1 MKRLIQRSLM
11 IALTV
16 SLPLADT
23 PMHAYAQAQQGSST
37 GATLPVLEPYK
48 LVRSLRMLQDQ
59 VVAGKPEA
67 VVMLNKLLAFISADM
82 ARAPK
87 EAWDNPENIYA
98 AIIYLFNGGNP
109 DAVRK
114 VLADLNTDVVP
125 QELVKGALAYASGQM
140 IEVVKLFSVP
150 LSPDVPSELK
160 ASIVLVTASQMTA
173 FDPATALLR
182 LDQVRLEAP
191 GTLFE
196 EAAIRRS
203 MPIAA
208 KLGDAE
214 KIRMLA
220 RNYLQRFPRSP
231 YMRDFM
237 GQFVSAALKLNDRIG
252 NAELVKLIAA
262 ADPVMQYSLYLQIA
276 RGALVDGQTERAR
289 FMSAEA
295 RKLADRLKADPTRAN
310 LYAAASGVASD
321 SAGSALRELSQ
332 ISPDRLQEPDRKL
345 LKAAETVGSVVTRAP
360 DALPPAKAAPEQDA
374 EDRKVPAM
382 AVADAPVTAP
392 VATAIATPVAA
403 QVSSPVA
410 GWKPTPS
417 QPTDDLQKTMD
428 DARRKLAEIDALL
441 GETIR

>member
-1 MKRLIQRSLM
+1 MKQYGKRFATRSLLAWVAGF
-11 IALTV
+11 ALLGAACPV
-16 SLPLADT
+16 LAQ
-23 PMHAYAQAQQGSST
+23 MQAPAESR
-37 GATLPVLEPYK
+37 ALPVLEPYK

-67 VVMLNKLLAFISADM
+67 VVMLNKLLGFVSADM
-82 ARAPK
+82 GRAPN
-87 EAWDNPENIYA
+87 EVWNNPDNIYA

-109 DAVRK
+109 EAVRK
-114 VLADLNTDVVP
+114 VLADLKTDAVP
-125 QELVKGALAYASGQM
+125 PELVKGALAYASGQT

-150 LSPDVPSELK
+150 LSSDVPAELK

-173 FDPATALLR
+173 FDPATALMR
-182 LDQVRLEAP
+182 LDQVRLDAP

-214 KIRMLA
+214 KIRLLA
-220 RNYLQRFPRSP
+220 RNYFQRFPRSP

-237 GQFVSAALKLNDRIG
+237 AQFVDAALKLNDRIG
-252 NAELVKLIAA
+252 NAELARLIGA

-295 RKLADRLKADPTRAN
+295 KKLADRLKADPTRAN
-310 LYAAASGVASD
+310 LYAAASDVASD

-332 ISPDRLQEPDRKL
+332 ISPEKLQEPDRKL
-345 LKAAETVGSVVTRAP
+345 LKAAEAVGTVVTRTP
-360 DALPPAKAAPEQDA
+360 DALPPAKPALTERD
-374 EDRKVPAM
+374 VPPM
-382 AVADAPVTAP
+382 AVAQSQNG
-392 VATAIATPVAA
+392 AA
-403 QVSSPVA
+403 E
-410 GWKPTPS
+410 KPTPTPS
-417 QPTDDLQKTMD
+417 AVNQKPVKNQPEDDLQKTME

-441 GETIR
+441 GKTVQ

>member
-1 MKRLIQRSLM
+1 MKRFATRSFL
-11 IALTV
+11 ACVAGLSLTGAA
-16 SLPLADT
+16 SPAF
-23 PMHAYAQAQQGSST
+23 AQAQAQT
-37 GATLPVLEPYK
+37 PAETRTLPVLEPYK

-59 VVAGKPEA
+59 IVAGKPEA
-67 VVMLNKLLAFISADM
+67 VVMLNKLLGFVSTDM
-82 ARAPK
+82 GRAPGDV
-87 EAWDNPENIYA
+87 WNNPENVYA

-109 DAVRK
+109 EAVRK
-114 VLADLNTDVVP
+114 VLADLKTDAVP
-125 QELVKGALAYASGQM
+125 PELVKGALAYASGQT

-173 FDPATALLR
+173 FDPATALMR
-182 LDQVRLEAP
+182 LDQVRLDAP

-208 KLGDAE
+208 RLGDAD
-214 KIRMLA
+214 KIRLLA

-237 GQFVSAALKLNDRIG
+237 AQFVDAAVKLNDRIG
-252 NAELVKLIAA
+252 NAELARLIGS

-295 RKLADRLKADPTRAN
+295 KKLADKLKTDPTRAN
-310 LYAAASGVASD
+310 LYAAASDVASD

-332 ISPDRLQEPDRKL
+332 ISPDKLQEPDRKL
-345 LKAAETVGSVVTRAP
+345 LKAAEAVGTVVTRTP
-360 DALPPAKAAPEQDA
+360 DASPPAKPALTERDVPPMATANPPENRAEKPVANPAP
-374 EDRKVPAM
+374 VPM
-382 AVADAPVTAP
+382 AVSLKPV
-392 VATAIATPVAA
+392 
-403 QVSSPVA
+403 
-410 GWKPTPS
+410 KN
-417 QPTDDLQKTMD
+417 QPEDDLQKTME

-441 GETIR
+441 GKTVQ

>member
-1 MKRLIQRSLM
+1 MRQSGKQLAMRSLLACVAGFSLVGAAYPA
-11 IALTV
+11 IAQMQA
-16 SLPLADT
+16 LAET
-23 PMHAYAQAQQGSST
+23 R
-37 GATLPVLEPYK
+37 TLPVLEPYK

-67 VVMLNKLLAFISADM
+67 VVMLNKLLGFVSADM
-82 ARAPK
+82 GRASNDV
-87 EAWDNPENIYA
+87 WNNPENVYA

-109 DAVRK
+109 EAVRK
-114 VLADLNTDVVP
+114 VLADLKTDAVP
-125 QELVKGALAYASGQM
+125 PELVKGALAYASGQT

-150 LSPDVPSELK
+150 LSADVPAELK

-173 FDPATALLR
+173 FDPATALTR

-208 KLGDAE
+208 KLGDAD
-214 KIRMLA
+214 KIRLLS

-237 GQFVSAALKLNDRIG
+237 AQFVDAAVKLNDRIG
-252 NAELVKLIAA
+252 NAELAKLIGS

-289 FMSAEA
+289 FMSSEA
-295 RKLADRLKADPTRAN
+295 KKLADRLKADPTRAN
-310 LYAAASGVASD
+310 LYAAASDVASD

-332 ISPDRLQEPDRKL
+332 ISPDKLQERDRKL
-345 LKAAETVGSVVTRAP
+345 LKAAEAVGTVVTRTP
-360 DALPPAKAAPEQDA
+360 DALPPAKPALTERD
-374 EDRKVPAM
+374 VPSM
-382 AVADAPVTAP
+382 AVADSQAHEAVKPEP
-392 VATAIATPVAA
+392 TPVAI
-403 QVSSPVA
+403 SMKPV
-410 GWKPTPS
+410 KN
-417 QPTDDLQKTMD
+417 QPEDDLQKTME

-441 GETIR
+441 GKTVQ

>member
-1 MKRLIQRSLM
+1 MKRFATRSLL
-11 IALTV
+11 ACVAGL
-16 SLPLADT
+16 SLAGAASPAF
-23 PMHAYAQAQQGSST
+23 AQAQAQAVAET
-37 GATLPVLEPYK
+37 RTLPVLEPYK

-59 VVAGKPEA
+59 IVAGKPEA
-67 VVMLNKLLAFISADM
+67 VVMLNKLLGFVSTDM
-82 ARAPK
+82 GRASGDV
-87 EAWDNPENIYA
+87 WHNPENVYA

-109 DAVRK
+109 EAVRK
-114 VLADLNTDVVP
+114 VLADLKTDAVP
-125 QELVKGALAYASGQM
+125 PELVKGALAYASGQT

-173 FDPATALLR
+173 FDPATALMR
-182 LDQVRLEAP
+182 LDQVRLDAP

-208 KLGDAE
+208 RLGDAD
-214 KIRMLA
+214 KIRLLA

-237 GQFVSAALKLNDRIG
+237 AQFVDAAVKLNDRIG
-252 NAELVKLIAA
+252 NAELARLIGS

-295 RKLADRLKADPTRAN
+295 KKLADKLKTDPTRAN
-310 LYAAASGVASD
+310 LYAAASDVASD

-332 ISPDRLQEPDRKL
+332 ISPDKLQEPDRKL
-345 LKAAETVGSVVTRAP
+345 LKAAEAVGTVVTRTP
-360 DALPPAKAAPEQDA
+360 DASPPAKPALTERDVPPMATANPPENRAEKPVANPAPA
-374 EDRKVPAM
+374 PM
-382 AVADAPVTAP
+382 AVSLKPV
-392 VATAIATPVAA
+392 
-403 QVSSPVA
+403 
-410 GWKPTPS
+410 KN
-417 QPTDDLQKTMD
+417 QPEDDLQKTME

-441 GETIR
+441 GKTVQ

>member
-1 MKRLIQRSLM
+1 MKRLVQRSLM
-11 IALTV
+11 FALTV
-16 SLPLADT
+16 SLPLAGT
-23 PMHAYAQAQQGSST
+23 PMPVFAQAQQNGST
-37 GATLPVLEPYK
+37 GAPLPLLEPYK

-87 EAWDNPENIYA
+87 EAWDNPDNIYA

-109 DAVRK
+109 EAVRK

-208 KLGDAE
+208 RLGDAE

-237 GQFVSAALKLNDRIG
+237 AQFVSAALKLNDRIG

-321 SAGSALRELSQ
+321 WAGSALRELSQ

-345 LKAAETVGSVVTRAP
+345 LKAAETVGSVGSVVTRAP
-360 DALPPAKAAPEQDA
+360 DALPPAKAAPEPDP

-382 AVADAPVTAP
+382 AVADAPVAAP
-392 VATAIATPVAA
+392 EATPVAA
-403 QVSSPVA
+403 AGSSPVTT
-410 GWKPTPS
+410 GWKPTPA
-417 QPTDDLQKTMD
+417 QPEDDLQKTMD

-441 GETIR
+441 GETIQ

>member
-1 MKRLIQRSLM
+1 MCCRLVPDGSGVPGFSQM
-11 IALTV
+11 QT
-16 SLPLADT
+16 LAET
-23 PMHAYAQAQQGSST
+23 RA
-37 GATLPVLEPYK
+37 LPVLEPYK

-67 VVMLNKLLAFISADM
+67 VVMLNKLLGFVSADM
-82 ARAPK
+82 GRASNDV
-87 EAWDNPENIYA
+87 WSNPENVYA

-109 DAVRK
+109 EAVRK
-114 VLADLNTDVVP
+114 VLADLKTDAVP
-125 QELVKGALAYASGQM
+125 PELVKGALAYASGQT

-150 LSPDVPSELK
+150 LSPDVPAELK

-173 FDPATALLR
+173 FDPATALMR
-182 LDQVRLEAP
+182 LDQVRLDAP

-208 KLGDAE
+208 KLGDAD
-214 KIRMLA
+214 KIRLLS

-237 GQFVSAALKLNDRIG
+237 AQFVDAAVKLNDRIG
-252 NAELVKLIAA
+252 NAELAKLIGS

-295 RKLADRLKADPTRAN
+295 KKLADRLKADPTRAN
-310 LYAAASGVASD
+310 LYAAASDVASD

-332 ISPDRLQEPDRKL
+332 ISPDKLQERDRKL
-345 LKAAETVGSVVTRAP
+345 LKAAEAVGTVVTRTP
-360 DALPPAKAAPEQDA
+360 DALPPAKPALTERD
-374 EDRKVPAM
+374 VPPM
-382 AVADAPVTAP
+382 AVADSQEHEAVKPE
-392 VATAIATPVAA
+392 
-403 QVSSPVA
+403 
-410 GWKPTPS
+410 PTPAVS
-417 QPTDDLQKTMD
+417 MKPVKNQPEDDLQKTME

-441 GETIR
+441 GKTVQ

>member
-1 MKRLIQRSLM
+1 MMQLAMRTLLACVAGFSLLGVVYPA
-11 IALTV
+11 IAQT
-16 SLPLADT
+16 
-23 PMHAYAQAQQGSST
+23 QARAET
-37 GATLPVLEPYK
+37 RALPVLEPYK
-48 LVRSLRMLQDQ
+48 LVGCLRMLQDQ

-67 VVMLNKLLAFISADM
+67 VVMLNKLLGFVSADM
-82 ARAPK
+82 GRASNDV
-87 EAWDNPENIYA
+87 WSNPENVYA

-114 VLADLNTDVVP
+114 VLADLKSDAVP
-125 QELVKGALAYASGQM
+125 PELVKGALAYASGQT

-150 LSPDVPSELK
+150 LSSDVPTELK

-173 FDPATALLR
+173 FDPATALIR
-182 LDQVRLEAP
+182 LDQVRLDAP

-208 KLGDAE
+208 KLGDAD
-214 KIRMLA
+214 KIRLLS

-237 GQFVSAALKLNDRIG
+237 AQFVDAAVKLNDRIG
-252 NAELVKLIAA
+252 NPELAKLIGS

-295 RKLADRLKADPTRAN
+295 KKLADRLKADPTRAN
-310 LYAAASGVASD
+310 LYAAASDVASD

-332 ISPDRLQEPDRKL
+332 IAPDKLQERDRKL
-345 LKAAETVGSVVTRAP
+345 LKAAETVGTVVTRTP
-360 DALPPAKAAPEQDA
+360 DALPPAKPAITERD
-374 EDRKVPAM
+374 VPPM
-382 AVADAPVTAP
+382 AVAESRNREVET
-392 VATAIATPVAA
+392 
-403 QVSSPVA
+403 
-410 GWKPTPS
+410 PTPNTIPS
-417 QPTDDLQKTMD
+417 PMVVNLKPVRNQPEYDLQKTME

-441 GETIR
+441 GKTVQ